1 MTYSTYLLVIIA
13 LSVAYG
19 SIAIIQDIKKR
30 EVANWINF
38 SFVIALLSVL
48 AFESVIESKASIFIL
63 GLLALGIYF
72 GLANL
77 FYYGKIFAGGDAK
90 LLIGLGIAVIS
101 LEPDLGLTTFF
112 STSFSF
118 LINIFFIGA
127 IYGIVWAISLFC
139 LNKEK
144 KKIARPL
151 WKDKKIF
158 LRIILFL
165 IAGIISYFAG
175 SIFLFVLLASLIVL
189 IILMP
194 FLKSI
199 EECCLVKSVPVENL
213 MEGDWIALPLSMKF
227 KGKIIKIMPKWD
239 GLSINEIKMIKSSK
253 KIKKIRIKEG
263 IPFTP
268 ALLAAFIAYLLVGNL
283 LEYIILLI

>member
-1 MTYSTYLLVIIA
+1 MAHPTYLLVIIA
-13 LSVAYG
+13 LSIAYG

-38 SFVIALLSVL
+38 SFIISLLSVL
-48 AFESVIESKASIFIL
+48 AFESVFESKAAIFIS

-90 LLIGLGIAVIS
+90 LLIGLGIAVVS
-101 LEPDLGLTTFF
+101 LEPNLSLANFF

-127 IYGIVWAISLFC
+127 IYGIIWAISLFC

-144 KKIARPL
+144 KKIARPI
-151 WKDKKIF
+151 WKNKKIF
-158 LRIILFL
+158 LWIILFL
-165 IAGIISYFAG
+165 AAGIISYFAG
-175 SIFLFVLLASLIVL
+175 SVFLFVLLASLIAL

-199 EECCLVKSVPVENL
+199 EECCLVKSIPIENL
-213 MEGDWIALPLSMKF
+213 REGDWITSPLSIKF
-227 KGKIIKIMPKWD
+227 KGKIRKILPRWD
-239 GLSINEIKMIKSSK
+239 GLSINEIKMINSSK
-253 KIKKIRIKEG
+253 KLKKIKIKEG

-283 LEYIILLI
+283 LEFIILLI